1 MSETITLP
9 SGNTVTF
16 RDPKAIRQKDRKRI
30 YENTDARNEEL
41 KAISLIE
48 GVIAMFVESW
58 SFENLSLPNFN
69 IEVLGEL
76 ELADFDVLST
86 KAADFIKVLFPRTAS
101 SEGTTTGDDSPFS
114 NSNG

>member
-30 YENTDARNEEL
+30 YENTDNRNEEL
-41 KAISLIE
+41 KGISLIE

-58 SFENLSLPNFN
+58 SFTDLSLPSFN
-69 IEVLGEL
+69 IDVLGEL
-76 ELADFDVLST
+76 ELGDFDALSL
-86 KAADFIKVLFPRTAS
+86 KAGDLIKILFPQVNAS
-101 SEGTTTGDDSPFS
+101 AGTETGDDSPFN
-114 NSNG
+114 NSNA